1 MDDRSTKSVKF
12 TPYLDTRDSDLR
24 KPSLP
29 TIIPKSSPILSTFLN
44 KTPTQNKELQ
54 IENELEIKEK
64 DLEELLAELYLDEV
78 VTIKKDDGKHS
89 SDDDDDFSD
98 NERTFYDFFEIGDG
112 CDPEEIKEL
121 SPWHKNGPILKKLPG
136 LNKMEYLINEKI
148 CVCLL
153 LHCQN
158 DVLTKHIDIKSHE
171 ITPWN
176 FLCRNHKE
184 EAAEKYGYNPRKKI

>member
-1 MDDRSTKSVKF
+1 MDDRSTKSVKS

-29 TIIPKSSPILSTFLN
+29 TIRPKIAPVLSTFLK
-44 KTPTQNKELQ
+44 KTPTKN
-54 IENELEIKEK
+54 NELEIEEK
-64 DLEELLAELYLDEV
+64 DFEKKDFEELLAELYLDEV

-89 SDDDDDFSD
+89 SSDDKFSD
-98 NERTFYDFFEIGDG
+98 NKRTFYDFLEICDG

-121 SPWHKNGPILKKLPG
+121 SPWNKNGPILKKLPSF
-136 LNKMEYLINEKI
+136 NEMEACIKKKI

-158 DVLTKHIDIKSHE
+158 DVLTKHLDIDSLK

-184 EAAEKYGYNPRKKI
+184 EVAEKYGYNPRKKI

>member
-1 MDDRSTKSVKF
+1 MDDPSTKSVKF
-12 TPYLDTRDSDLR
+12 TPYLDTRDSDFR

-29 TIIPKSSPILSTFLN
+29 TIRPKSSPVLSTFLN
-44 KTPTQNKELQ
+44 KTPTKN
-54 IENELEIKEK
+54 NELEIEEK
-64 DLEELLAELYLDEV
+64 DFEELLAELYLDEV
-78 VTIKKDDGKHS
+78 VTIKKDDGKNS
-89 SDDDDDFSD
+89 SDDNFSD

-121 SPWHKNGPILKKLPG
+121 SPWDKNGPILKKLPG
-136 LNKMEYLINEKI
+136 FNEMEAFIKKKI

-158 DVLTKHIDIKSHE
+158 DVLTKHIDIDSLE

-184 EAAEKYGYNPRKKI
+184 EVAEKYGYNR